1 MAEAELA
8 VAAPRRVG
16 RRVSTPQVALA
27 VVIVVWSIGPLVNR
41 GMHARG
47 TVAGFYRMWLAVPVA
62 LAVARWRRTPVT
74 WRNLRTSAPAGAL
87 FVSSYI
93 VNYEALHRTTVA
105 NASLIGA
112 LQPVLVMLAAYPLFG
127 ERFGRVEIGWSI
139 GALGGIGVFVVSGHG
154 HGGGHGA
161 LAGDLLA
168 AVGLVLWTAYFL
180 EMKRCRTVVP
190 VAAFLAGVFLTG
202 ALLITPYALLTGAP
216 VGSIQGR
223 DLALMTVMVLV
234 PGMMG
239 HGLMTWVQRHV
250 EVGLAVML
258 TLASTVLTAVGA
270 WVLFGQAL
278 TAAQVLGGALV
289 LACLAALLQHRNR
302 VNRVGGDD
310 PLVLS

>member
-1 MAEAELA
+1 VADAGLA
-8 VAAPRRVG
+8 VAAPPHAG
-16 RRVSTPQVALA
+16 RRISAPQVALA
-27 VVIVVWSIGPLVNR
+27 VVVLVWSIGPLVNR

-62 LAVARWRRTPVT
+62 FAVARWRRTPVT
-74 WRNLRTSAPAGAL
+74 MATLRRSAPAGAL
-87 FVSSYI
+87 FVSAYI
-93 VNYEALHRTTVA
+93 VNYESLHRTTVA

-127 ERFGRVEIGWSI
+127 ERFGRVEIGWSA
-139 GALGGIGVFVVSGHG
+139 GALIGIAVFVVSGTS
-154 HGGGHGA
+154 GGHGA

-168 AVGLVLWTAYFL
+168 AVGLVLWSAYFV
-180 EMKRCRTVVP
+180 EMKRRRTTVP
-190 VAAFLAGVFLTG
+190 VAAFLSGVFLTG
-202 ALLITPYALLTGAP
+202 AVLITPYALVTRAP

-258 TLASTVLTAVGA
+258 TLASTVLTAFGA
-270 WVLFGQAL
+270 WVLFGEPL
-278 TAAQVLGGALV
+278 TGPQMLGGALV
-289 LACLAALLQHRNR
+289 LACLAALLQHRNGL
-302 VNRVGGDD
+302 NRVGSEDTA
-310 PLVLS
+310 VLSS